1 MGGMKTV
8 ARWLMIAGG
17 VLFATFAI
25 CVAILLA
32 FQDSIF
38 PSATPKQLHAIAEAI
53 TYAFV
58 APAVCFFLAGAILNR
73 VASNRLPNS

>member
-1 MGGMKTV
+1 MKTV

-17 VLFATFAI
+17 ALFAIFVI
-25 CVAILLA
+25 SLVVLMA
-32 FQDSIF
+32 FGDSIF
-38 PSATPKQLHAIAEAI
+38 PRATPKQSHAIAEAI

-73 VASNRLPNS
+73 VANNKLPNS